1 MTHYFLDTSAL
12 VKRYVNEMGT
22 AWVHLLHDPQAGH
35 TRWLVQMTAV
45 EATAAVFRRARAGH
59 LSLADAQH
67 IRTRFRADLM
77 TDYRIIDV
85 TPLLIERAMDLAEQ
99 FALRGY
105 DAVQLAAA
113 DLVNTQF
120 VSLRHPP
127 ITFVSADNDLNT
139 AAQRLGLSVEDP
151 NMH

>member
-1 MTHYFLDTSAL
+1 
-12 VKRYVNEMGT
+12 
-22 AWVHLLHDPQAGH
+22 
-35 TRWLVQMTAV
+35 
-45 EATAAVFRRARAGH
+45 
-59 LSLADAQH
+59 
-67 IRTRFRADLM
+67 M

-105 DAVQLAAA
+105 DAFQLAAA

-127 ITFVSADNDLNT
+127 ITFVSADSDLNT